1 MKHKARTSPE
11 TLMSA
16 ARSMDLYLDELRRE
30 QQRLKASLRDVRES
44 WNDVQAQDAVDKI
57 EKLIELVDRQV
68 IENEELCVKLKRK
81 ADRLNEYLHVR
92 IR

>member
-30 QQRLKASLRDVRES
+30 QQRLKTSLRDVRET

-57 EKLIELVDRQV
+57 EKLIELVDRQ
-68 IENEELCVKLKRK
+68 ITENEELCVKLKRK